1 MIGLASD
8 ELLKKKVLKE
18 LIAPGTERAME
29 LAYFCNSLLPG
40 LPGRVIVNTQP
51 VPTTT
56 GDGNTGAV
64 SRVSAPLTDSAT
76 LTVEI
81 PLIADPAGPA
91 GSDPDLQVIVVSAE
105 TLGGATFCNDLR

>member
-1 MIGLASD
+1 LASD

-29 LAYFCNSLLPG
+29 LAHFCNSLLPG
-40 LPGRVIVNTQP
+40 LPGRVVVNTQP
-51 VPTTT
+51 ASST

-64 SRVSAPLTDSAT
+64 SRVSAPVTDAAS

-81 PLIADPAGPA
+81 PLISDPAGPA

-105 TLGGATFCNDLR
+105 TLAGAAFCNDLR